1 MHRICTWNEY
11 LHITFHSMYQKR
23 NMVLLYTKTAHNDF
37 FFDRKKVC
45 LFTLVIFFEWTV
57 CITEGL
63 NSRIWEIPS
72 VFISHWCLIHV
83 FGLKTKRQIVDCH
96 SGQFSQQIHY
106 SRRIASVYCWK
117 IELTISFLLEWVIIN
132 NKKKRTCFREH

>member
-1 MHRICTWNEY
+1 M
-11 LHITFHSMYQKR
+11 F
-23 NMVLLYTKTAHNDF
+23 
-37 FFDRKKVC
+37 

-117 IELTISFLLEWVIIN
+117 MELTISFFLEWVIIN
-132 NKKKRTCFREH
+132 NKKRECVSENINRRLVFEHTLSWKLIGFLSYDWEKWKSILKMASEHLEL